1 MSYCREC
8 GLGRLEGEARF
19 PVASIDKYKDGY
31 RVRYRT
37 PDRRQRTK
45 VFARLKD
52 AKAYANRV
60 EGAKLDGA
68 YVDPAAGKVTFRQ
81 QVERWTA
88 MQVWREQT
96 VDSYDTVFAR
106 VLPIIGD
113 RPLSSLRPSDMQAL
127 VRQLADNELGPA
139 SIEITYRAVAAVL
152 KAAVIDRVI
161 PVSPAV
167 GVRLPK
173 VERAPIEPLEVDQ
186 VQALAD
192 AMPARLRAA
201 VLFAAGSGL
210 RMGEVAGL
218 TVDRVNFLRK
228 TVKVDQQLIT
238 PQKGQPRLG
247 PPKTP
252 ASNRTVPVAEV
263 VIEMLSAHLAEFPA
277 VDGFV
282 FSTSHGCPWRRGAF
296 ARHVRTAR
304 GRAKLPPLKDGE
316 DPRKL
321 PEWVTFHDLRH
332 HYASVLI
339 AAGCSIKAV
348 QSALG
353 HKNASET
360 LDTYSHLWPADE
372 DRLRQAV
379 ELLHRPQGKLTQV
392 SAPKL

>member
-1 MSYCREC
+1 M
-8 GLGRLEGEARF
+8 
-19 PVASIDKYKDGY
+19 ASIDKYKDGY

-37 PDRRQRTK
+37 PDRRQRSK
-45 VFARLKD
+45 VFGRLKD

-81 QVERWTA
+81 QVDRWSA

-96 VDSYDTVFAR
+96 GDTYDRLFAR
-106 VLPIIGD
+106 VLPVIGD

-127 VRQLADNELGPA
+127 VRYLADSGLGPA
-139 SIEITYRAVAAVL
+139 SVEATYRAVAAVL

-161 PVSPAV
+161 PTSPAV

-173 VERAPIEPLEVDQ
+173 VERPQVEPLEVDQ
-186 VQALAD
+186 VRALAD
-192 AMPARLRAA
+192 AMPKRLRAA

-210 RMGEVAGL
+210 RIGEVAGL

-228 TVKVDQQLIT
+228 TVKVDRQLIT
-238 PQKGQPRLG
+238 PQHGPPRFG
-247 PPKTP
+247 PPKTTS
-252 ASNRTVPVAEV
+252 SNRIVPVADV
-263 VIEMLSAHLAEFPA
+263 VIETLSAHLAEFPA

-282 FSTSHGCPWRRGAF
+282 FSTSQGLPWRRMSF
-296 ARHVRTAR
+296 ADHVRSAR
-304 GRAKLPPLKDGE
+304 RRAG
-316 DPRKL
+316 L

-379 ELLHRPQGKLTQV
+379 ELLHRPKGKLTQV